1 MNNTIVIPLP
11 LPGSPPHGYRQPHS
25 EHLRSFFT
33 AMAEQFKAGLEI
45 AKCVDAE
52 EGVQD
57 VRNAVKRDIASFI
70 SEANEFFPNVFNVRE
85 FELMATG
92 KSMTA
97 F

>member
-1 MNNTIVIPLP
+1 MKTNFIPLP
-11 LPGSPPHGYRQPHS
+11 LPGPGYKFYDAKS

-45 AKCVDAE
+45 AKGVDAE

-57 VRNAVKRDIASFI
+57 VRNAVERDVASFI
-70 SEANEFFPNVFNVRE
+70 SEASNFFPQEFNVRE